1 MKFRFYKYKILLF
14 AVVGITILTISCK
27 STQKAVDT
35 KDLSYLY
42 NPVKNQINPRYNIIN
57 ETSDRSVLTVKFF
70 TTDLFFSEANPEG
83 VPKAQLFIS
92 VRLFNVSQGRVL
104 ADTAN
109 YNIEIIKEGAR
120 PEYLYKVPMKVESG
134 SDYLAEVKI
143 ADRIRLMTVQAFVP
157 FNTLSENNQYNFVA
171 RGHFAKNELLT
182 PILRKDEYVNL
193 LYLRKPL
200 DSIYV
205 SFYKPFTLIPDPP
218 SMLLPERTID
228 YDPDTIVALPYS
240 DTMPVMFP
248 REGIYFLTTGKDVKE
263 GYTFFNFGNTFP
275 AMNTPEEMIKPLA
288 YLATADEINAMLS
301 HQRPKIALDDFWVK
315 CGGNVDKAREL
326 IRIYYTRVLY
336 SNQYFTSYKE
346 GWRSERGMIY
356 IIYGPPDKVYKT
368 SDGESWGYLK
378 PVVKSS
384 WGGRVHLK
392 EEYLFFNFGRKDSR
406 FTDNDYYLRRSESL
420 VTLWDQAILNW
431 RKGIVFRLDNPGDI

>member
-1 MKFRFYKYKILLF
+1 
-14 AVVGITILTISCK
+14 
-27 STQKAVDT
+27 
-35 KDLSYLY
+35 
-42 NPVKNQINPRYNIIN
+42 
-57 ETSDRSVLTVKFF
+57 
-70 TTDLFFSEANPEG
+70 
-83 VPKAQLFIS
+83 
-92 VRLFNVSQGRVL
+92 
-104 ADTAN
+104 
-109 YNIEIIKEGAR
+109 
-120 PEYLYKVPMKVESG
+120 
-134 SDYLAEVKI
+134 
-143 ADRIRLMTVQAFVP
+143 
-157 FNTLSENNQYNFVA
+157 
-171 RGHFAKNELLT
+171 
-182 PILRKDEYVNL
+182 
-193 LYLRKPL
+193 
-200 DSIYV
+200 
-205 SFYKPFTLIPDPP
+205 
-218 SMLLPERTID
+218 MLLPERTID